1 MQPSRDRAPQGTD
14 GGGRAGHE
22 GAIDASIFGCD
33 TFATEDADGKRGP
46 MHHHR
51 PEDKLP
57 RIAMD
62 DAAKARLKRIG
73 VIDVGSNSVRLVVF
87 DGMARSPAYFYNEK
101 VLCGLGAGL
110 GDTGRLSPEG
120 WQRARAAL
128 HRFAALAERMELSGM
143 IAVATAAVREAA
155 DGPEFCDQIE
165 RETGLQLHVASGSE
179 EARLAAQ
186 GVLLGWPEA
195 EGLVCDMGGAS
206 MELARIGGGAIHGCT
221 TSPLG
226 PLQLADI
233 KDEDKRE
240 KAIRKGVKALRRE
253 VPGPASRLFLVG
265 GSWRAIARLDM
276 ERVGYPLKVLHGYE
290 PPIPQLLETLDWI
303 ARQDQAAMS
312 TMTGT
317 SAQRLSLIPLA
328 SRVLGEL
335 LRKVEPEVVAISAY
349 GLREGLLYRQMPEA
363 MRLLDPLI
371 EACRHMEAAASRNPG
386 FGDALFRWLE
396 PLYPGRPADE
406 IRLILA
412 ACLLHDVNWRAH
424 PDYRAELCF
433 ESVTRANVAGLNHP
447 DRVFLGLALLN
458 RYKAVA
464 PAEEV
469 ARYGGLLTAPRAAE
483 AAILGRAMRL
493 GAMLSGSAMGVLEN
507 TSIAR
512 DGGRLILVL
521 RGPAREFAGEAVE
534 RRLQT
539 LAQRMDC
546 GWETVLEG

>member
-1 MQPSRDRAPQGTD
+1 
-14 GGGRAGHE
+14 
-22 GAIDASIFGCD
+22 
-33 TFATEDADGKRGP
+33 

-57 RIAMD
+57 RIALE

-110 GDTGRLSPEG
+110 SDTGRLSPEG
-120 WQRARAAL
+120 WERARAAL
-128 HRFAALAERMELSGM
+128 HRFVALAARMELSGM

-155 DGPEFCDQIE
+155 DGPDFCDQIE

-186 GVLLGWPEA
+186 GVFLGWPDA

-206 MELARIGGGAIHGCT
+206 MELARVSGGAIRACG

-233 KDEDKRE
+233 KDDEKRD
-240 KAIRKGVKALRRE
+240 KAIRKGVKALRRD
-253 VPGPASRLFLVG
+253 VPGPATRLFLVG

-276 ERVGYPLKVLHGYE
+276 ERVGYPLKVLHGYK
-290 PPIPQLLETLDWI
+290 PPIPQLLETIEWI
-303 ARQDQAAMS
+303 AKQNQAEMS
-312 TMTGT
+312 SLTGT
-317 SAQRLSLIPLA
+317 STQRLSLIPLA
-328 SRVLGEL
+328 SRVLAEL
-335 LRKVEPEVVAISAY
+335 LRKVEPEAVAISAY
-349 GLREGLLYRQMPEA
+349 GLREGLLYRQMPEP

-371 EACRHMEAAASRNPG
+371 EACRHMEAASARNPG
-386 FGDALFRWLE
+386 FGDALCKWLT
-396 PLYPGRPADE
+396 PLYQGRSEAE
-406 IRLILA
+406 LRLVLA

-424 PDYRAELCF
+424 PDFRAELCF
-433 ESVTRANVAGLNHP
+433 ESVTRANVAGVNHP

-458 RYKAVA
+458 RYKAVT

-469 ARYGGLLTAPRAAE
+469 ARYGGLLPASRAGE
-483 AAILGRAMRL
+483 AAVLGRAMRL
-493 GAMLSGSAMGVLEN
+493 GAMLSGSATGVLEHA
-507 TSIAR
+507 SIAR
-512 DGGRLILVL
+512 EGGRLILVL

-546 GWETVLEG
+546 SWETVLQD